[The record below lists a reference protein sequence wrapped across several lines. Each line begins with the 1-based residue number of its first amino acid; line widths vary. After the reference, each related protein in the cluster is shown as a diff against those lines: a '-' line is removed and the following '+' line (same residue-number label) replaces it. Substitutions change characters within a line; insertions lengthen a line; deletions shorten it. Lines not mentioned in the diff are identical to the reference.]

1 MRRRSMESPRSVKTC
16 FAECKNEDALRSMM
30 LSCRRL
36 VTWRLNS
43 YLCYFG
49 VPYYKYSIFLICGS
63 LTPDSRPSTM
73 YQENPSSRRSI
84 RARQAAFAEVTAA
97 DCARDFEAEW
107 GLGFRV
113 YIKPDLLKPQ
123 TGFTTQDLRLAL
135 QGVVR
140 ASYR

>member
-43 YLCYFG
+43 YLCYSG
-49 VPYYKYSIFLICGS
+49 VPYYKYSIFLIC
-63 LTPDSRPSTM
+63 PDSRPSTM

-107 GLGFRV
+107 GLGF
-113 YIKPDLLKPQ
+113 ISNL
-123 TGFTTQDLRLAL
+123 T
-135 QGVVR
+135 
-140 ASYR
+140 S